1 MTLKME
7 PKELTYDQK
16 KAAEA
21 AFRGLP
27 PNPKWSAA
35 ARAIYDGIVGVMAA
49 HPDSALATSV
59 EAGPM
64 FDLDEIGAE
73 DGDLAEEHETMDR
86 PVAHIGAAPGEQEE
100 PDEDGAETTSLVLAG
115 PPVLNRDEAIQAGIL
130 IDVTAVAHEIGLR
143 LPVGI
148 SKPLWEIGIT
158 ASHQVEDEDYE
169 RRVRDVLMALRLHL
183 ETSEITSPWIK
194 FPALLSFP
202 PDTAPQVC
210 SLYAVAHKDPST
222 PYSITLLL
230 PHELSSIK

>member
-1 MTLKME
+1 ME

-21 AFRGLP
+21 AFQGLP
-27 PNPKWSAA
+27 PNPKWSVR
-35 ARAIYDGIVGVMAA
+35 ARAVYEGIVTAMGSQSAPLAA
-49 HPDSALATSV
+49 PAKPIDTVAAYDV
-59 EAGPM
+59 
-64 FDLDEIGAE
+64 DE
-73 DGDLAEEHETMDR
+73 LAEETAADR
-86 PVAHIGAAPGEQEE
+86 VPPALR
-100 PDEDGAETTSLVLAG
+100 DEDDELETETESEPQTRSLAVSG
-115 PPVLNRDEAIQAGIL
+115 PPILNRDEAIQAGIL
-130 IDVTAVAHEIGLR
+130 IDVTPVAHEVGLR

-158 ASHQVEDEDYE
+158 ASHQITDEDFD

-210 SLYAVAHKDPST
+210 SLYAVAHKDPAT

-230 PHELSSIK
+230 PHELSTLK

>member
-1 MTLKME
+1 ME
-7 PKELTYDQK
+7 PKDLTYDQK

-21 AFRGLP
+21 AFQGLP

-35 ARAIYDGIVGVMAA
+35 ARAVYEGIVTAMGNQ
-49 HPDSALATSV
+49 ATSIVAQV
-59 EAGPM
+59 EPIEEAAY
-64 FDLDEIGAE
+64 DLDE
-73 DGDLAEEHETMDR
+73 LPEETPADR
-86 PVAHIGAAPGEQEE
+86 VPPALR
-100 PDEDGAETTSLVLAG
+100 DEDDDADLETESEPQTRSLAVSG
-115 PPVLNRDEAIQAGIL
+115 PPILNRDEAIQAGIL
-130 IDVTAVAHEIGLR
+130 IDVTPVAHEVGLR

-158 ASHQVEDEDYE
+158 ASHQVTDEDFD

-210 SLYAVAHKDPST
+210 SLYAVAHKDPAT

-230 PHELSSIK
+230 PHELSSLK